1 MGPKV
6 GLESFSK
13 GIWWSRG
20 PRLGGSSCA
29 FSFEKTSARSLYSSG
44 IWVSGFGAASGLK
57 ELTSSTG
64 SIHMRYTWSLE
75 LIFVVRRILGVSIDG
90 SLDTALTVG
99 GFDLLGFFLCFEGF
113 LGFVSGFGVTEV

>member
-1 MGPKV
+1 MGPIV

-57 ELTSSTG
+57 ELT
-64 SIHMRYTWSLE
+64 WSLE

-99 GFDLLGFFLCFEGF
+99 GFDLLGFFLRFESLGGF